1 MGAFI
6 DNIRVTNS
14 QELQPLSRITLQAN
28 QTDFKISSLPN
39 DEYWLQI
46 KAKISDRWFGYGKK
60 KVIQS
65 YKGIKPELEINEL
78 SIGAGK
84 LLEINVTSKGI
95 KKLILQSSIDGGKI
109 WNNEQKTEPKPS
121 KKQEVIFQI
130 KQRSSSMIYRVIA
143 PN

>member
-1 MGAFI
+1 
-6 DNIRVTNS
+6 V
-14 QELQPLSRITLQAN
+14 
-28 QTDFKISSLPN
+28 
-39 DEYWLQI
+39 EYWLQI
-46 KAKISDRWFGYGKK
+46 KAKVSDRWFGYGKK

-109 WNNEQKTEPKPS
+109 WNNEQTTEPKPS